1 MATITIREFHPE
13 SGALL
18 SNISTL
24 NFGKVA
30 SGTHSRVKVV
40 DILFGD
46 VSSVGNLKVGIIADG
61 NIVVNANPSEQL
73 SDGSTVNGHFGIE
86 STLSFDASKSAN
98 PLSRHFPGLN
108 GTAISTDDNNV
119 SINMRSE
126 TVSYYIYLDIEVSS
140 TDSTTAGN
148 GSYKIFFD
156 YA

>member
-1 MATITIREFHPE
+1 MATITVREYHPE

-30 SGTHSRVKVV
+30 SGTHSRVKAI
-40 DILFGD
+40 DIVFGD
-46 VSSVGNLKVGIIADG
+46 ATSVGNLKLGIIADG
-61 NIVVNANPSEQL
+61 NIVVNSDPSARY
-73 SDGSTVNGHFGIE
+73 SDGSTSNGHFGIE
-86 STLSFDASKSAN
+86 TTAAFDASKTAS
-98 PLSRHFPGLN
+98 PLTRHFAGLN
-108 GTAISTDDNNV
+108 GTTLSTDTSNV
-119 SINMRSE
+119 SVNMRAA

-140 TDSTTAGN
+140 SDATTAGN